1 MGSPPEKTKRPAHS
15 TLHVDKTT
23 YERVVQR
30 KTQLH
35 LSSINDTVVALLEH
49 CETEERSPGLLTPE
63 ALGLEASVVETI
75 RVAMERSEEHNFSVF
90 LRKALVKEA
99 NIRIGTAQRY
109 KDIDLTQLSTSAL
122 EKQQKSPQVTL
133 ERIRRAVIT
142 LMLYN
147 QRQVN
152 PRLRASIT
160 QNAVHEM
167 IGVRFEN
174 IRAFLT
180 THQQVIAEHHTELEF
195 PEKRSS
201 KVDLRA
207 LVIPEEP
214 EVFQQFFLPPRFQER
229 GNQEEPE
236 GFRIVEGH
244 DG

>member
-1 MGSPPEKTKRPAHS
+1 MGSPPEKMNRPAHS

-23 YERVVQR
+23 YERFAQR

-35 LSSINDTVVALLEH
+35 LSSINDTITALLEQG
-49 CETEERSPGLLTPE
+49 ETEERSPGQLTPE
-63 ALGLEASVVETI
+63 ALGLEASVVERI
-75 RVAMERSEEHNFSVF
+75 RVAMEHSQEHNFNVF

-122 EKQQKSPQVTL
+122 EKQQKSSQVTL

-147 QRQVN
+147 QRQVH

-167 IGVRFEN
+167 IGGRFEN

-180 THQQVIAEHHTELEF
+180 THQQVIAQHHTEREV
-195 PEKRSS
+195 PKKRSS
-201 KVDLRA
+201 KADLRE

-214 EVFQQFFLPPRFQER
+214 EVFQEFFLPPRFQEQ

-236 GFRIVEGH
+236 GFCMVEGH